1 VTQRERF
8 PVGTIL
14 SIPHP
19 AGSRTR
25 RCAQVLAWQPLAGT
39 DGVLVLR
46 LLADDDEKRDQET
59 PQDNG
64 GISPVDDGHFDEERR

>member
-1 VTQRERF
+1 MCERF

-14 SIPHP
+14 SIPCP
-19 AGSRTR
+19 AGSGTQKQ
-25 RCAQVLAWQPLAGT
+25 AEVLGWMPLAGT

-59 PQDNG
+59 RQDEAGNG
-64 GISPVDDGHFDEERR
+64 PVDDWHFGE